1 MIVGV
6 GLDERTDVAI
16 EFLAQPGAE
25 SGLKFEQF
33 VTGKD
38 DSHGG
43 RQTAKKNPE
52 AVMVDAMPDP
62 GEVSHRVFDIVHQ
75 TAPVAVPADK
85 ERCRV

>member
-43 RQTAKKNPE
+43 CQTPEKNRK
-52 AVMVDAMPDP
+52 AVMVDAMPDT
-62 GEVSHRVFDIVHQ
+62 GIVHQ
-75 TAPVAVPADK
+75 G
-85 ERCRV
+85 